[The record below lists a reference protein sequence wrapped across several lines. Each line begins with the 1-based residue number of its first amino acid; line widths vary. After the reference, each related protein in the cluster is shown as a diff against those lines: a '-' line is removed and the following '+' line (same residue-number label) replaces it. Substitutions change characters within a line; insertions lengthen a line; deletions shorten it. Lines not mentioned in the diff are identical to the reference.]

1 MRRTWSLTAVAW
13 LALAGGAMAQ
23 TVPPPPVTV
32 ATATRQDVPVFAN
45 GVGTVQAYR
54 AVLVRARVDGTLE
67 KIAFVEGQDVKP
79 GAPLAEIDPRP
90 YQAVL
95 DQARAK
101 RAADTAQLANQRLDL
116 VRYASLARTNFASK
130 QQLDT
135 QQALVSQQLAT
146 LQGDDATIE
155 AAALNV
161 EYCHITSPIEGVV
174 GIRLVDEGN
183 LIHATDTTGIVTIT
197 QVHPISLLFTL
208 PDSEFSRVRAAV
220 QAAGSGPGPLVLA
233 YASEGGKLLSKGT
246 LLTPSNSID
255 TTTGTITL
263 KATFD
268 NTDRALWPGQFVAAR
283 IQLSVAH
290 NAVSVPAN
298 AIQHGPDGLYVFTVT
313 PDHVAHRKDVKTGY
327 EGDGHA
333 VVTDGLNSG
342 EVVIVSGQVRV
353 NDGNVVDPR
362 TQAAG

>member
-1 MRRTWSLTAVAW
+1 MRTLWPLTTTAW
-13 LALAGGAMAQ
+13 LALTGAALAQ
-23 TVPPPPVTV
+23 GAPPVTV
-32 ATATRQDVPVFAN
+32 ATAARRDVPIFAS

-54 AVLVRARVDGTLE
+54 SVLVRARVDGTLE

-79 GAPLAEIDPRP
+79 GDPIAEIDPRP

-101 RAADTAQLANQRLDL
+101 QAADAAQLVNMKLDL
-116 VRYASLARTNFASK
+116 ARYASLARTNFASQ
-130 QQLDT
+130 QQLNT
-135 QQALVSQQLAT
+135 QQATVNQQIAT
-146 LQGDDATIE
+146 LQGDSATIE

-161 EYCHITSPIEGVV
+161 QYCHITSPIEGVV

-183 LIHATDTTGIVTIT
+183 LIHATDTAGIVTIT
-197 QVHPISLLFTL
+197 QVHPISLVFTL
-208 PDSEFSRVRAAV
+208 PESEFPRVRAAM
-220 QAAGSGPGPLVLA
+220 QAAGSGPGPLVQA
-233 YASEGGKLLSKGT
+233 YTSEGGKLLSKGT
-246 LLTPSNSID
+246 LLTPNNSID
-255 TTTGTITL
+255 TTTGTIGL

-313 PDHVAHRKDVKTGY
+313 PDHVAHRHDVKTGY
-327 EGDGHA
+327 EGDGQA
-333 VVTDGLNSG
+333 MVTDGLNGG
-342 EVVIVSGQVRV
+342 EEVIVSGQVRV
-353 NDGNVVDPR
+353 NDGSPVDPR
-362 TQAAG
+362 PQEAG

>member
-1 MRRTWSLTAVAW
+1 MRRPWPSIATAW
-13 LALAGGAMAQ
+13 LALTGAALAQ
-23 TVPPPPVTV
+23 TPPPVTV
-32 ATATRQDVPVFAN
+32 ATAARRDVPIFAS

-54 AVLVRARVDGTLE
+54 SVLVRARIDGTLE
-67 KIAFVEGQDVKP
+67 KIDFVEGQDVKP
-79 GAPLAEIDPRP
+79 GDPIADIDPRP

-95 DQARAK
+95 NQALAK
-101 RAADTAQLANQRLDL
+101 RAADAAQLVNMKLDL

-135 QQALVSQQLAT
+135 QQATVNQQMAT
-146 LQGDDATIE
+146 LQGDDATID

-161 EYCHITSPIEGVV
+161 QFCHIASPIEGVV
-174 GIRLVDEGN
+174 GLRLVDIGN
-183 LIHATDTTGIVTIT
+183 QIHAADTSGIVTIT
-197 QVHPISLLFTL
+197 QVHPISLVFTL
-208 PDSEFSRVRAAV
+208 PESEFSRVRAAM
-220 QAAGSGPGPLVLA
+220 QEAGTGPGPLVLA

-255 TTTGTITL
+255 TTTGTIAL

-268 NTDRALWPGQFVAAR
+268 NVDRALWPGQFVAAR

-290 NAVSVPAN
+290 DAVSVPAN

-313 PDHVAHRKDVKTGY
+313 PDHVAHRRDVKTGY
-327 EGDGHA
+327 EGDGQA
-333 VVTDGLNSG
+333 VVTQGLAVG
-342 EVVIVSGQVRV
+342 EEVIVSGQVRV
-353 NDGNVVDPR
+353 SDGDTVDPR